1 MPVMISLLK
10 GIHMAKPISI
20 YRILIAGCHDT
31 HARSGFALIGVVML
45 SAIIG
50 IMMPMLLNL
59 ESENRNMMRQ
69 HQSRAVA
76 LAMAHHVFGL
86 SYDQYLTHAGLPIGW
101 VRGDNLS
108 SQQANAVSSC
118 SHALSHNDQ
127 WQRQDAR
134 VSTIMIEPVTH
145 PHHGD
150 QLIMAIARH
159 HIASNIG
166 RSDTP
171 HLVHIVM
178 GCVITDR
185 PFSQLAVVR
194 GNYWQI
200 GDRIIAGEWQA
211 GTS

>member
-1 MPVMISLLK
+1 
-10 GIHMAKPISI
+10 
-20 YRILIAGCHDT
+20 
-31 HARSGFALIGVVML
+31 ML

-59 ESENRNMMRQ
+59 EAENRNMMRQ

-101 VRGDNLS
+101 VRGDHLS
-108 SQQANAVSSC
+108 PQQVKPYHRSRI
-118 SHALSHNDQ
+118 LSHDNQ

-134 VSTIMIEPVTH
+134 VSTITIEPAAH

-178 GCVITDR
+178 GCVVTDR
-185 PFSQLAVVR
+185 PFPNWRLFGGAMAD
-194 GNYWQI
+194 W
-200 GDRIIAGEWQA
+200 
-211 GTS
+211 

>member
-1 MPVMISLLK
+1 
-10 GIHMAKPISI
+10 MAKPTLI
-20 YRILIAGCHDT
+20 YRIFISGCHVT

-59 ESENRNMMRQ
+59 EAENRNMMRQ

-76 LAMAHHVFGL
+76 FAMAHHVFGL
-86 SYDQYLTHAGLPIGW
+86 SYDQYLTHAGLPLGW
-101 VRGDNLS
+101 VRGDHLS
-108 SQQANAVSSC
+108 PQQVKTISSC
-118 SHALSHNDQ
+118 SRILSHDDQ

-134 VSTIMIEPVTH
+134 VSTITIEPAAH

-178 GCVITDR
+178 GCVVTDR

-194 GNYWQI
+194 GSYWQI